1 MPDTT
6 RQDPLN
12 PDSPVFAS
20 KFAFDRLNA
29 PRTEEGWLLLDPAAE
44 DIEAPGRPI
53 TEGTYL
59 ARMLATLGAE
69 ELILIGE
76 IERVMTVGYEREVD
90 NEKT

>member
-1 MPDTT
+1 LPDTT
-6 RQDPLN
+6 CPDPPN
-12 PDSPVFAS
+12 PDTSPEFAS

-29 PRTEEGWLLLDPAAE
+29 LRIEEGWLLLDPAAQ

-69 ELILIGE
+69 ELILIR
-76 IERVMTVGYEREVD
+76 ER
-90 NEKT
+90 